1 LSNAFF
7 QWFVLLLEVINR
19 RHYTRSCIKR
29 VTDVLAQFSVR
40 VTDVLAFLGNLCLG
54 IHHVT
59 VERKGKHLIIS
70 PSKASSKLDQLEE
83 HGDFIQG
90 DPEEIVHMDWSAEWR
105 HPL

>member
-1 LSNAFF
+1 MNHSQGNKTATKSDILNI
-7 QWFVLLLEVINR
+7 LDKVIETGR
-19 RHYTRSCIKR
+19 P
-29 VTDVLAQFSVR
+29 
-40 VTDVLAFLGNLCLG
+40 
-54 IHHVT
+54 VT